1 MSNPSSVTVSSLI
14 RRTVFQAVLLIV
26 IVMSFLSFYYGF
38 VQHYK
43 QQRLQVQQ
51 LSELLVNS
59 ASTVDGA
66 SLVAQQVD
74 ILLAG
79 DPTLS
84 SIVFYSSDSPVLA
97 LDKLDIEQQ
106 NRDWYNA
113 WFADSMSFNEPV
125 TSRYLSTSSY
135 YQPSATNSG
144 IDTSTSD
151 GVNSGSVVES
161 SPLGA
166 QDVLIGYLNITLDIH
181 KLRSEWLYQNAW
193 LLFIIIGATVISML
207 LLLRRL
213 TWVADSATELAK
225 VCQIVV
231 SNPDAEQL
239 PVIQQRCS
247 LKETRDIR
255 LALASLF
262 NRSKVLEDKLR
273 SLAAYEQQ
281 LHNKDLSL
289 NTQRNSF
296 QSMITHELKTSLNA
310 IAGGLQLLE
319 SQYASAEQKDS
330 LSIIHKGSQRL
341 EATIEQIIQL
351 NRIEKGQMSIH
362 VTEFNPL
369 QLLSDLFTEFE
380 EAAKQKELEL
390 TSRIH
395 HIDYKLK
402 GDADKIKQIL
412 TTLLENAIKFTDSGE
427 ISVESQLT
435 HFNTSVRWEI
445 KVKDTGIGI
454 DNKYFEDIFTPFF
467 QVDPSGTRHYEG
479 VGLGLP
485 VLSQILQLL
494 GGSIDVASEPNVG
507 SQFTVILPLQ
517 SVYQSQSR
525 YSQKPFAGLSILCY
539 YNEDVGV
546 LAEQL
551 RGFGA
556 TVSVKQHELS
566 VLQKLSKTQVDMVM
580 ITQEVLPEKAIQMA
594 RLIRAEESR
603 YRVLI
608 IYWYPPHKQD
618 NLDNFEYSLKAA
630 GVDFCYPATE
640 NSKTLYK
647 LIKKDARY

>member
-26 IVMSFLSFYYGF
+26 IVMCFLSFYYGF

-193 LLFIIIGATVISML
+193 LLFIIIGATIISML

-239 PVIQQRCS
+239 PVIQQRLS
-247 LKETRDIR
+247 FKETRDMR

-412 TTLLENAIKFTDSGE
+412 TTLLENAIKFTDA
-427 ISVESQLT
+427 
-435 HFNTSVRWEI
+435 
-445 KVKDTGIGI
+445 
-454 DNKYFEDIFTPFF
+454 
-467 QVDPSGTRHYEG
+467 
-479 VGLGLP
+479 
-485 VLSQILQLL
+485 
-494 GGSIDVASEPNVG
+494 GSMKPN
-507 SQFTVILPLQ
+507 
-517 SVYQSQSR
+517 
-525 YSQKPFAGLSILCY
+525 
-539 YNEDVGV
+539 
-546 LAEQL
+546 
-551 RGFGA
+551 
-556 TVSVKQHELS
+556 
-566 VLQKLSKTQVDMVM
+566 
-580 ITQEVLPEKAIQMA
+580 
-594 RLIRAEESR
+594 
-603 YRVLI
+603 
-608 IYWYPPHKQD
+608 
-618 NLDNFEYSLKAA
+618 
-630 GVDFCYPATE
+630 
-640 NSKTLYK
+640 
-647 LIKKDARY
+647 

>member
-1 MSNPSSVTVSSLI
+1 MSNPSSANVSSLI
-14 RRTVFQAVLLIV
+14 RRAVFQAVLLIF
-26 IVMSFLSFYYGF
+26 IVMCILSFYYGF

-66 SLVAQQVD
+66 RLVARQVD

-79 DPTLS
+79 DPALS
-84 SIVFYSSDSPVLA
+84 SIVFYSSDSPILA
-97 LDKLDIEQQ
+97 LDKIDIQQQ

-113 WFADSMSFNEPV
+113 WFADSISFNEPV
-125 TSRYLSTSSY
+125 TSRYLSTSNY
-135 YQPSATNSG
+135 YIPSATNGNENTDDG
-144 IDTSTSD
+144 IENTGIED
-151 GVNSGSVVES
+151 NN
-161 SPLGA
+161 PLGA

-181 KLRSEWLYQNAW
+181 KLRMEWLYQNAW
-193 LLFIIIGATVISML
+193 LLFIIIGATIISLL

-213 TWVADSATELAK
+213 TWVADSVTELAK
-225 VCQIVV
+225 VCQIIV
-231 SNPDAEQL
+231 SNPDVEQL
-239 PVIQQRCS
+239 PVIQQRLC

-255 LALASLF
+255 LALVSLF
-262 NRSKVLEDKLR
+262 NRSKALKNKLD
-273 SLAAYEQQ
+273 SLAAFEQQ

-289 NTQRNSF
+289 NTQRNNF

-319 SQYASAEQKDS
+319 SQYASAEQKDT
-330 LSIIHKGSQRL
+330 LSIIHKGSQHL

-351 NRIEKGQMSIH
+351 NKIEKGQMSIN
-362 VTEFNPL
+362 VSEFNPL

-380 EAAKQKELEL
+380 EVAKQKGLEL

-395 HIDYKLK
+395 HIDYKLE
-402 GDADKIKQIL
+402 GDTNKIKQIL
-412 TTLLENAIKFTDSGE
+412 ATLLENAIKFTDSGE

-454 DNKYFEDIFTPFF
+454 DKKYFEDIFTPFF
-467 QVDPSGTRHYEG
+467 QVDPSRTRHYEG
-479 VGLGLP
+479 VGVGLP
-485 VLSQILQLL
+485 VLTQIVQLL
-494 GGSIDVASEPNVG
+494 GGSIDVASEPKVG

-517 SVYQSQSR
+517 SAYQSQSR
-525 YSQKPFAGLSILCY
+525 YSQKPLAGLSILYY
-539 YNEDVGV
+539 YNEEMGV

-556 TVSVKQHELS
+556 VVSGKQHELS
-566 VLQKLSKTQVDMVM
+566 VIQKLNKMKVDMVM
-580 ITQEVLPEKAIQMA
+580 IAQEVLPEKAIQMA
-594 RLIRAEESR
+594 RLIRAEENR

-618 NLDNFEYSLKAA
+618 ILDNFEYSLKAA

-640 NSKTLYK
+640 DSKALYK

>member
-1 MSNPSSVTVSSLI
+1 MSNPSSANVSSLI
-14 RRTVFQAVLLIV
+14 RRAVFQAVLLIF
-26 IVMSFLSFYYGF
+26 IVMCILSFYYGF

-66 SLVAQQVD
+66 RLVARQVD

-79 DPTLS
+79 DPALS
-84 SIVFYSSDSPVLA
+84 SIVFYSSDSPILA
-97 LDKLDIEQQ
+97 LDKIDIQQQ

-113 WFADSMSFNEPV
+113 WFADSISFNEPV
-125 TSRYLSTSSY
+125 TSRYLSTSNY
-135 YQPSATNSG
+135 YIPSATNGNENTDDG
-144 IDTSTSD
+144 IENTGIED
-151 GVNSGSVVES
+151 NN
-161 SPLGA
+161 PLGA

-181 KLRSEWLYQNAW
+181 KLRMEWLYQNAW
-193 LLFIIIGATVISML
+193 LLFIIIGATIISLL

-213 TWVADSATELAK
+213 TWVADSVTELAK
-225 VCQIVV
+225 VCQIIV
-231 SNPDAEQL
+231 SNPDVEQL
-239 PVIQQRCS
+239 PVIQQRLC

-255 LALASLF
+255 LALVSLF
-262 NRSKVLEDKLR
+262 NRSKALKNKLD
-273 SLAAYEQQ
+273 SLAAFEQQ

-289 NTQRNSF
+289 NTQRNNF

-319 SQYASAEQKDS
+319 SQYASAEQKDT
-330 LSIIHKGSQRL
+330 LSIIHKGSQHL

-351 NRIEKGQMSIH
+351 NKIEKGQMSIN
-362 VTEFNPL
+362 VSEFNPL

-380 EAAKQKELEL
+380 EVAKQKGLEL

-395 HIDYKLK
+395 HIDYKLE
-402 GDADKIKQIL
+402 GDTNKIKQIL
-412 TTLLENAIKFTDSGE
+412 ATLLENAIKFTDSGE

-454 DNKYFEDIFTPFF
+454 DKKYFEDIFTPFF
-467 QVDPSGTRHYEG
+467 QVDPSRTRHYEG
-479 VGLGLP
+479 VGVGLP
-485 VLSQILQLL
+485 VLTQIVQLL
-494 GGSIDVASEPNVG
+494 GGSIDVASEPKVG

-517 SVYQSQSR
+517 SAYQSQSR
-525 YSQKPFAGLSILCY
+525 YSQKPLAGLSILYY
-539 YNEDVGV
+539 YNEEMGV

-556 TVSVKQHELS
+556 VVSGKQHELS
-566 VLQKLSKTQVDMVM
+566 VIQKLNKTKVDMVM
-580 ITQEVLPEKAIQMA
+580 IAQEVLPEKAIQMA
-594 RLIRAEESR
+594 RLIRAEENR

-618 NLDNFEYSLKAA
+618 ILDNFEYSLKAA

-640 NSKTLYK
+640 DSKALYK

>member
-1 MSNPSSVTVSSLI
+1 MSNPSSATVSFLI
-14 RRTVFQAVLLIV
+14 RRAVFQAVLLIF
-26 IVMSFLSFYYGF
+26 IVMCFLFFYYGF

-74 ILLAG
+74 ILLAE
-79 DPTLS
+79 DPALS
-84 SIVFYSSDSPVLA
+84 SIVFYSSDSPILA
-97 LDKLDIEQQ
+97 LDKTDIEQQ

-113 WFADSMSFNEPV
+113 WFADSISFNEPI

-135 YQPSATNSG
+135 YVPSATNSNEN
-144 IDTSTSD
+144 TD
-151 GVNSGSVVES
+151 GEVENTGVEDNNT
-161 SPLGA
+161 LGA

-181 KLRSEWLYQNAW
+181 KLRMEWLYQNAW
-193 LLFIIIGATVISML
+193 LLFIIIGATIIGLL

-213 TWVADSATELAK
+213 TWVADGVTELAK

-231 SNPDAEQL
+231 SNPDVEQL
-239 PVIQQRCS
+239 PVIQQRLS
-247 LKETRDIR
+247 FKETRDIR
-255 LALASLF
+255 LALVSLF
-262 NRSKVLEDKLR
+262 NRSKELKNKLD
-273 SLAAYEQQ
+273 SLAAFEQQ

-289 NTQRNSF
+289 NTQRNNF

-310 IAGGLQLLE
+310 ITGGLQLLE
-319 SQYASAEQKDS
+319 SQYASAEQKDT
-330 LSIIHKGSQRL
+330 LSIIHKGSQHL

-351 NRIEKGQMSIH
+351 NKIEKGQMIIH
-362 VTEFNPL
+362 ISEFNPL
-369 QLLSDLFTEFE
+369 QLLSDLFSEFE
-380 EAAKQKELEL
+380 EAAKQKGLEL

-395 HIDYKLK
+395 HIDYKLE
-402 GDADKIKQIL
+402 GDANKIKQIVSA
-412 TTLLENAIKFTDSGE
+412 LLENAIKFTDSGE
-427 ISVESQLT
+427 VSVESQLT

-454 DNKYFEDIFTPFF
+454 DNRYLEDIFTPFF
-467 QVDPSGTRHYEG
+467 QVDPSRTRRYEG
-479 VGLGLP
+479 VGVGLP
-485 VLSQILQLL
+485 VLTQMVQLL
-494 GGSIDVASEPNVG
+494 GGFIDVTSEPKVG
-507 SQFTVILPLQ
+507 SQFTVILPIQ
-517 SVYQSQSR
+517 SAYQSQSR
-525 YSQKPFAGLSILCY
+525 YSQKPLAGLNILYY
-539 YNEDVGV
+539 YNEEMGV

-551 RGFGA
+551 RGFG
-556 TVSVKQHELS
+556 TEISGEQHELS
-566 VLQKLSKTQVDMVM
+566 VIQKLKKTKVDMVM
-580 ITQEVLPEKAIQMA
+580 IAQEVLPEKAIQMA
-594 RLIRAEESR
+594 RLIRAEENY

-618 NLDNFEYSLKAA
+618 ILDNFEYSLKAA

-640 NSKTLYK
+640 DSKALYQ

>member
-225 VCQIVV
+225 VSDRCQ
-231 SNPDAEQL
+231 
-239 PVIQQRCS
+239 
-247 LKETRDIR
+247 
-255 LALASLF
+255 
-262 NRSKVLEDKLR
+262 
-273 SLAAYEQQ
+273 
-281 LHNKDLSL
+281 
-289 NTQRNSF
+289 
-296 QSMITHELKTSLNA
+296 
-310 IAGGLQLLE
+310 
-319 SQYASAEQKDS
+319 
-330 LSIIHKGSQRL
+330 
-341 EATIEQIIQL
+341 
-351 NRIEKGQMSIH
+351 
-362 VTEFNPL
+362 
-369 QLLSDLFTEFE
+369 
-380 EAAKQKELEL
+380 
-390 TSRIH
+390 
-395 HIDYKLK
+395 
-402 GDADKIKQIL
+402 
-412 TTLLENAIKFTDSGE
+412 
-427 ISVESQLT
+427 
-435 HFNTSVRWEI
+435 
-445 KVKDTGIGI
+445 
-454 DNKYFEDIFTPFF
+454 
-467 QVDPSGTRHYEG
+467 
-479 VGLGLP
+479 
-485 VLSQILQLL
+485 
-494 GGSIDVASEPNVG
+494 
-507 SQFTVILPLQ
+507 
-517 SVYQSQSR
+517 
-525 YSQKPFAGLSILCY
+525 
-539 YNEDVGV
+539 
-546 LAEQL
+546 
-551 RGFGA
+551 
-556 TVSVKQHELS
+556 
-566 VLQKLSKTQVDMVM
+566 
-580 ITQEVLPEKAIQMA
+580 
-594 RLIRAEESR
+594 
-603 YRVLI
+603 
-608 IYWYPPHKQD
+608 
-618 NLDNFEYSLKAA
+618 
-630 GVDFCYPATE
+630 
-640 NSKTLYK
+640 
-647 LIKKDARY
+647 